1 MFLIRLG
8 VPKFSFRSE
17 LMIYF
22 KNSIRRTELI
32 ERFFWANWTFRTVLF
47 ERTKRIELFFFFFF
61 NELNWWNSSF
71 ERTELFKQFAQN
83 ELNCSKSSARSKRT
97 FRPVF
102 SLIWTEFWT
111 WAGAPL
117 EMRWVYIVSFVDEW
131 DEIISLSLWTAMTF
145 FSSF

>member
-1 MFLIRLG
+1 MTYNSFFNNVFLIRLG

-97 FRPVF
+97 FRSVL
-102 SLIWTEFWT
+102 SLIWTELWT

-117 EMRWVYIVSFVDEW
+117 DPICHLQS
-131 DEIISLSLWTAMTF
+131 
-145 FSSF
+145 